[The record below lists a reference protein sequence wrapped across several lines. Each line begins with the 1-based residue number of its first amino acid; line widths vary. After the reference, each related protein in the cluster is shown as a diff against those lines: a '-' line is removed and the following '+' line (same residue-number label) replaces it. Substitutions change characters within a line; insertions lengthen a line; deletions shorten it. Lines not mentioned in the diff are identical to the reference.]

1 MSDLKKTNDG
11 QVLICN
17 ERVLLCLEAAWELS
31 ALSQVLPDLVP
42 NIDEAHGA
50 HHAVRG
56 VAGRFLQLSS
66 VLMDALGDE
75 FMPTAK
81 LHELIHVRGGRG

>member
-31 ALSQVLPDLVP
+31 RPLKNPSPPPVWAAT
-42 NIDEAHGA
+42 I
-50 HHAVRG
+50 
-56 VAGRFLQLSS
+56 
-66 VLMDALGDE
+66 
-75 FMPTAK
+75 
-81 LHELIHVRGGRG
+81 